1 MTHIIHF
8 MLPCIWVSMPDSF
21 WVANIEMNMVTAAR
35 IGKRTSG
42 SSWKPEAPIMFMPRK
57 LALKPWME
65 AICSAVRAVQVAPF
79 WIMLTSELC
88 ISEPLAMPSSVQAAW
103 MASTGMPRM
112 YWAGR

>member
-1 MTHIIHF
+1 
-8 MLPCIWVSMPDSF
+8 
-21 WVANIEMNMVTAAR
+21 
-35 IGKRTSG
+35 
-42 SSWKPEAPIMFMPRK
+42 
-57 LALKPWME
+57 ME